1 MAKAKTAKKKSETA
15 SAIGVYAKIW
25 IAIEASVLAKGGTH
39 NDLYS
44 LSEAKDATVIDKIAD
59 LVVAANSKT
68 KEVVQQVVDAM
79 AGYLERLVA
88 ACNFSFAW
96 EGITAARFPMPPKPV
111 SDKLEYVAFA
121 IKQALTRAEI
131 IAAMAAEGLRPA
143 TLYEL
148 LVWAAKNPKE
158 GTQYWVVAL
167 EQYFRDSGG
176 DLYFAGIG
184 PDGDDR
190 RELNYAWIDDLSDR
204 WGTDDRF
211 LAVRKSSD
219 EPLAA

>member
-25 IAIEASVLAKGGTH
+25 IAIEAAVLAKGGTY

-44 LSEAKDATVIDKIAD
+44 LSETKDATLINKFAE
-59 LVVAANSKT
+59 LVVTSKNGA
-68 KEVVQQVVDAM
+68 KKVADKVVDVM
-79 AGYLERLVA
+79 AGYLQRLTV
-88 ACNFSFAW
+88 ACNFSYVW
-96 EGITAARFPMPPKPV
+96 DGITEARFPMPTKPV
-111 SDKLEYVAFA
+111 SEKLEYVVYS
-121 IKQALTRAEI
+121 IKQAMNRAEI

-148 LVWAAKNPKE
+148 LVWAAKNPLE

-167 EQYFRDSGG
+167 EQYFTDSGG
-176 DLYFAGIG
+176 SLDFAYINPYGYG
-184 PDGDDR
+184 R
-190 RELNYAWIDDLSDR
+190 RELDYGWINRLSDR
-204 WGTDDRF
+204 WSADGRF

-219 EPLAA
+219 EPLAT